1 MARNE
6 EDAFA
11 DADLIP
17 PGANGG
23 GGVSGDAAALVAQGA
38 TLMRVENESMLAVAI
53 QRPRDEEKVLKAALK
68 ELQLVPEEARRAYY
82 AIPYRERQMDGSY
95 KMVNVEGPSIK
106 AAMALARRWGNC
118 SVTART
124 LNEDATGADIAGIF
138 VDFETNFRVE
148 RPMRVSKVQKK
159 RNGGT
164 YTLDPQKWLIAI
176 QASASKAARNA
187 ALNGLPA
194 YLVASYMRQAK
205 TIAAGDPE
213 SKADPKKVDKV
224 IEAFKRYD
232 VALEL
237 LEKHL
242 GAKRDEWMGDD
253 LATLIGIGNALKDG
267 QMTVADAFDLPTAEE
282 SRPAGPATATGGVTA
297 EAILG
302 GTAKGENGAT
312 PGAADKPAQAFG
324 PECAGCGKPTPPC
337 DAQDDEGRAWHSVC
351 VEAVKKADAKA
362 AAAPAKPRQSRLSE

>member
-1 MARNE
+1 MPRTE
-6 EDAFA
+6 EEAFA
-11 DADLIP
+11 EAEVLS
-17 PGANGG
+17 GAGG
-23 GGVSGDAAALVAQGA
+23 PVIGGAAALVAQGA

-82 AIPYRERQMDGSY
+82 AIPYRERQLDGSY

-148 RPMRVSKVQKK
+148 RPMRVSKVQK
-159 RNGGT
+159 RRAGGS
-164 YTLDPQKWLIAI
+164 YTLDPQKWLIAL

-194 YLVASYMRQAK
+194 YLVAAYMKQAK
-205 TIAAGDPE
+205 TIAAGDPD
-213 SKADPKKVDKV
+213 SKADPKKVDRV
-224 IEAFKRYD
+224 LDAFKRYE
-232 VALEL
+232 VTLEL

-253 LATLIGIGNALKDG
+253 LATLIGIGNAIKDG
-267 QMTVADAFDLPTAEE
+267 QMTVAEAFDLKEQAGGG
-282 SRPAGPATATGGVTA
+282 PAAPATATNGVTP
-297 EAILG
+297 EAVLS
-302 GTAKGENGAT
+302 GTATGQDGAT
-312 PGAADKPAQAFG
+312 PGAADGKASPEAPQYG
-324 PECAGCGKPTPPC
+324 PECAGCGKATPPC
-337 DAQDDEGRAWHSVC
+337 DAQDDEGRAYHRPCLEVL
-351 VEAVKKADAKA
+351 KKQA
-362 AAAPAKPRQSRLSE
+362 AAAPPARRGQRRLDE